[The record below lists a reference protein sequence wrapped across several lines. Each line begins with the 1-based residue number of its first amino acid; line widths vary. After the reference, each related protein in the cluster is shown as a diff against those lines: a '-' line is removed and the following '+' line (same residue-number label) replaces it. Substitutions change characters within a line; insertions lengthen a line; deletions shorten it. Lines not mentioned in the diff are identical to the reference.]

1 MGNSPFDQVNMKQA
15 KRLLRAMSDLAR
27 ESSLTGSLSDGA
39 KAAVRQYN
47 GLLNHLSANGGVP
60 RGLFTQLDEDE
71 DSFDELGVACI
82 LLNAY
87 LDEDVEAAPAPP
99 PAPNMMIHTTVQADS
114 EELRELRELRDLL
127 RERMPAQ

>member
-1 MGNSPFDQVNMKQA
+1 MGNSPFDQINMKQG

-27 ESSLTGSLSDGA
+27 ESSLTGSLENGA
-39 KAAVRQYN
+39 KAAARQYN
-47 GLLNHLSANGGVP
+47 GLLNHLSENGAVP

-87 LDEDVEAAPAPP
+87 LDEDDAAVPTPPAPP
-99 PAPNMMIHTTVQADS
+99 NMVAHSGSDS

-127 RERMPAQ
+127 RERMPVR